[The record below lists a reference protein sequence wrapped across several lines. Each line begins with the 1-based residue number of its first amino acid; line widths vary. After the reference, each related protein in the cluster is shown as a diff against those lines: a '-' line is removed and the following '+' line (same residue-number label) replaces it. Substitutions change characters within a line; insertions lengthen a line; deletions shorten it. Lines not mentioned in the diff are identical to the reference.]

1 VTPGGPHPAAL
12 GLSVGAAVAVPP
24 AIEARGLV
32 ARYGDRI
39 ALAGVDLTVAPGERV
54 ALLGPNGAGKST
66 LLSVLATLHPLAG
79 GIARVT
85 GIDVAADPAAARR
98 RLGVVFQGPSL
109 DRKLTVEEN
118 LRLLGRLYGLSGERL
133 RGRVTESLAA
143 VGLAERRRDRV
154 LTLSGGLARRLELAR
169 ALLARPD
176 VLLLDE
182 PTGGLDPAARAE
194 FWAALAAAS
203 EQGTAVLFATHQGEE
218 ADRAHR
224 VLVFD
229 QGRIVAEGDPD
240 TLKAAVGGDVIVLE
254 CDDAPALAD
263 ALRAAFGGAVA
274 AVGSEVHVERE
285 RAHELVPRLVESVP
299 GRIRSLMLR
308 RPTLEDVFVHF
319 TGLRFRD
326 REGA

>member
-1 VTPGGPHPAAL
+1 MSGGPPAAAL
-12 GLSVGAAVAVPP
+12 GPSVGAAAALPP
-24 AIEARGLV
+24 AIEVRGLT
-32 ARYGDRI
+32 ARYGDRA
-39 ALAGVDLTVAPGERV
+39 ALLGVDLTVAPGERV

-66 LLSVLATLHPLAG
+66 LLAVLATLHPPAG
-79 GIARVT
+79 GTARLGGV
-85 GIDVAADPAAARR
+85 DVAAAPHAARR

-109 DRKLTVEEN
+109 DRRLTAEEN
-118 LRLLGRLYGLSGERL
+118 LRLLGRLYGLSGGAL
-133 RGRVTESLAA
+133 GARVQEALAA
-143 VGLAERRRDRV
+143 TGLAERRRDRV
-154 LTLSGGLARRLELAR
+154 AILSGGLARRLELAR
-169 ALLARPD
+169 ALLTRPD

-182 PTGGLDPAARAE
+182 PTGGLDPAARADL
-194 FWAALAAAS
+194 WAALAAAS
-203 EQGTAVLFATHQGEE
+203 EQGPAVLYATHQGEE
-218 ADRAHR
+218 AERAHR

-229 QGRIVAEGDPD
+229 QGRVVAEGDPG

-263 ALRAAFGGAVA
+263 ELRAAFGGPVV
-274 AVGSEVHVERE
+274 AVGGEVHVERE

>member
-1 VTPGGPHPAAL
+1 VISGGPHPAAL
-12 GLSVGAAVAVPP
+12 RSSVGAAAALPL
-24 AIEARGLV
+24 AIEVRGLS
-32 ARYGDRI
+32 ARYGDRV
-39 ALAGVDLTVAPGERV
+39 ALAGVDLAVAPGERV

-66 LLSVLATLHPLAG
+66 LLSVLATLHPPAG
-79 GIARVT
+79 GTARIA
-85 GIDVAADPAAARR
+85 GIDVVADPGAARR

-109 DRKLTVEEN
+109 DRKLTAEAN
-118 LRLLGRLYGLSGERL
+118 LRLLGCLYGLSGERL
-133 RGRVTESLAA
+133 TARVSESLAA
-143 VGLAERRRDRV
+143 TGLADRRRDRV
-154 LTLSGGLARRLELAR
+154 QTLSGGLARRLELAR

-182 PTGGLDPAARAE
+182 PTGGLDPAARADL
-194 FWAALAAAS
+194 WVALAAVS
-203 EQGTAVLFATHQGEE
+203 EEGTAVLYATHQGEE

-229 QGRIVAEGDPD
+229 RGRIVAEGDPE
-240 TLKAAVGGDVIVLE
+240 TLKGAVGGDVIVLE
-254 CDDAPALAD
+254 CDDAPGLA
-263 ALRAAFGGAVA
+263 AELRAVFGGTVA
-274 AVGSEVHVERE
+274 AVGGEVHVERE
-285 RAHELVPRLVESVP
+285 RAHEFVPRLVESVP